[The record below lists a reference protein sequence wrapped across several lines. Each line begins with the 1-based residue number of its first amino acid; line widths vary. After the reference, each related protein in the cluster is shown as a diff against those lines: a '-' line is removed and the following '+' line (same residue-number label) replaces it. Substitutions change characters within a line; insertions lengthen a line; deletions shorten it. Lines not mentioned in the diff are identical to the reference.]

1 MTNKNYEVL
10 DTYTFSRFIGIE
22 TKNPYAEYKSEHSFL
37 GFTYYLYTHFRTTVE
52 ESRFWIDKNNVP
64 YHADASISI
73 DQEVVVNGSVRNYKP
88 FNSSFGED
96 IRDYYKNETGLLS
109 SSVRNSCPKTILRV
123 NYKNYEYK
131 HVLYPNKIIYI
142 EGESNG

>member
-1 MTNKNYEVL
+1 MEK
-10 DTYTFSRFIGIE
+10 SR
-22 TKNPYAEYKSEHSFL
+22 S
-37 GFTYYLYTHFRTTVE
+37 
-52 ESRFWIDKNNVP
+52 WIDKNNVP

-73 DQEVVVNGSVRNYKP
+73 DQEVVVNGSVKNYKP
-88 FNSSFGED
+88 YTSICGGD

-123 NYKNYEYK
+123 NYKKYEYK

-142 EGESNG
+142 EGE